1 MSKLT
6 EETYEKIIDF
16 LLEKVDTLTA
26 QLVKA
31 EKLAKDR
38 LEDAIGRF
46 DKNLN
51 RPPFPKKKDGRQWSI
66 NKKKVDEPRWFW
78 YN

>member
-16 LLEKVDTLTA
+16 LLEKVDTLTT
-26 QLVKA
+26 QLAKA

-38 LEDAIGRF
+38 LNDAIGQF
-46 DKNLN
+46 DSSLDKFYPN
-51 RPPFPKKKDGRQWSI
+51 KKGHQWSI
-66 NKKKVDEPRWFW
+66 YKKKIDEPRWHW

>member
-16 LLEKVDTLTA
+16 LLEKIDALTV
-26 QLVKA
+26 QLAKA

-38 LEDAIGRF
+38 LEDSINQF
-46 DKNLN
+46 DRSLGKSYPN
-51 RPPFPKKKDGRQWSI
+51 KKGHQWSI